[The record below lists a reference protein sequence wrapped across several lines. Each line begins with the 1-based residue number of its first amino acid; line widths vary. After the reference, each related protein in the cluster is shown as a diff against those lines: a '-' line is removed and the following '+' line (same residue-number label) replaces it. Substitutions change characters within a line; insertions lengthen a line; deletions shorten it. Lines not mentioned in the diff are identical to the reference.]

1 MRVLSVLTCV
11 FLVSLMAGC
20 AKPQTVVVPEYR
32 TVDLPERFLA
42 ECRITEWRGGTFRD
56 VAKLAAA
63 RRVDLE
69 GCNARMRE
77 ARRLQENRNAEGVCN
92 PLPRAFREV
101 RKIGIQN
108 PSTIT
113 NLPGSSYR
121 FTNGVTYVV
130 TEKVIINQ

>member
-42 ECRITEWRGGTFRD
+42 ECRITEWRGGAFRD

-69 GCNARMRE
+69 GCNAQMRE
-77 ARRLQENRNAEGVCN
+77 ARRFSAYRNSEGGCN
-92 PLPRAFREV
+92 PFPRAFCEFG
-101 RKIGIQN
+101 KLGSQN
-108 PSTIT
+108 PGQSHK
-113 NLPGSSYR
+113 
-121 FTNGVTYVV
+121 FTGF
-130 TEKVIINQ
+130 

>member
-69 GCNARMRE
+69 VCNAQMRE
-77 ARRLQENRNAEGVCN
+77 ARDRKSTRPNSRHLA
-92 PLPRAFREV
+92 PSYAV
-101 RKIGIQN
+101 RCLK
-108 PSTIT
+108 
-113 NLPGSSYR
+113 
-121 FTNGVTYVV
+121 
-130 TEKVIINQ
+130 KK

>member
-42 ECRITEWRGGTFRD
+42 ECRITEWRGGAFRGGGQPG
-56 VAKLAAA
+56 AA

-69 GCNARMRE
+69 GCHATIAAAGAVRANGSRGGIWARFP
-77 ARRLQENRNAEGVCN
+77 ARLRRFGKA
-92 PLPRAFREV
+92 
-101 RKIGIQN
+101 GIAI
-108 PSTIT
+108 PAT
-113 NLPGSSYR
+113 
-121 FTNGVTYVV
+121 
-130 TEKVIINQ
+130 

>member
-1 MRVLSVLTCV
+1 MRVLSVSTCV

-42 ECRITEWRGGTFRD
+42 ECRITEWQGGTYRD

-69 GCNARMRE
+69 VCNAQLLE
-77 ARRLQENRNAEGVCN
+77 ARRFQENRNSE
-92 PLPRAFREV
+92 
-101 RKIGIQN
+101 
-108 PSTIT
+108 
-113 NLPGSSYR
+113 
-121 FTNGVTYVV
+121 
-130 TEKVIINQ
+130 

>member
-69 GCNARMRE
+69 VCNA
-77 ARRLQENRNAEGVCN
+77 Q
-92 PLPRAFREV
+92 
-101 RKIGIQN
+101 KIGRA
-108 PSTIT
+108 SWREE
-113 NLPGSSYR
+113 GAAGGAAAWGRRRRRSR
-121 FTNGVTYVV
+121 
-130 TEKVIINQ
+130 